1 MEKKPS
7 ILVVDDEREIADLVA
22 DTLVAEGMDVHVCYG
37 ASDAL
42 DALERFPYDLAVID
56 VMMPGMDGF
65 ELCRRIRQTSEM
77 SLIFLSAKV
86 EEADK
91 VVGLM
96 LGGDDYIEKPF
107 KKRELVA
114 RVRVRLRRSQAPSR
128 RPGVLSA
135 RGIEV
140 DVDAHLASLHGVALS
155 LTPKEYGVLRL
166 LVERAGRPVS
176 ARDIYEEVWREPFAS
191 SSSNSV
197 MVHIRH
203 LREKLARVDSSENFI
218 ETAWG
223 VGYRIESDAAFRRGG
238 DAHAQA

>member
-1 MEKKPS
+1 MEKTPN
-7 ILVVDDEREIADLVA
+7 ILVVDDERAIADLVV
-22 DTLVAEGMDVHVCYG
+22 DTLVAEGLSARACY
-37 ASDAL
+37 AAADAL
-42 DALERFPYDLAVID
+42 DELERAPYDLAILD
-56 VMMPGMDGF
+56 VMMPGMDGL
-65 ELCRRIRQTSEM
+65 ELCCRIRQTSEM
-77 SLIFLSAKV
+77 PIIFLSAKV

-107 KKRELVA
+107 KKRELAA
-114 RVRVRLRRSQAPSR
+114 RVRVRLRRAAAAPL

-140 DVDAHLASLHGVALS
+140 DVDAHLASLHGIPLP
-155 LTPKEYGVLRL
+155 LTPKEFGVLRL

-176 ARDIYEEVWREPFAS
+176 SRDIYEEVWRESYAS

-203 LREKLARVDSSENFI
+203 LRKKLAQVDSSETFI

-223 VGYRIESDAAFRRGG
+223 VGYRIESDAALRRNGG
-238 DAHAQA
+238 GHAQA

>member
-1 MEKKPS
+1 MEKTPN
-7 ILVVDDEREIADLVA
+7 ILVVDDERAIADLVV
-22 DTLVAEGMDVHVCYG
+22 DTLVAEGLSARACY
-37 ASDAL
+37 AAADAL
-42 DALERFPYDLAVID
+42 DELERAPYDLAILD
-56 VMMPGMDGF
+56 VMMPGMDGL
-65 ELCRRIRQTSEM
+65 ELCRRI
-77 SLIFLSAKV
+77 SAKV

-107 KKRELVA
+107 KKRELTA
-114 RVRVRLRRSQAPSR
+114 RVRVRLRRAAAAPL

-140 DVDAHLASLHGVALS
+140 DVDAHLASLHGIPLP
-155 LTPKEYGVLRL
+155 LTPKEFGVLRL

-176 ARDIYEEVWREPFAS
+176 SRDIYEEVWRESYAS

-203 LREKLARVDSSENFI
+203 LRKKLAQVDSS

-223 VGYRIESDAAFRRGG
+223 VGYRIESDAALRRNGG
-238 DAHAQA
+238 GHAQA